1 MKVYY
6 PALITGALFASLLII
21 DLIRRES
28 KPFLGHLIFGV
39 IAIVLMV
46 YLSQNDADFVAWGLF
61 SVPIIIL
68 ITGLLIGYF
77 NTAPGT
83 TTVTTPVS
91 PTLDAC
97 APRCIPPACT
107 PPRSCSPKDNSG
119 NTVTPA
125 PVVTPPTPVKACGP
139 NSGKTQCVDTKS
151 LQSA

>member
-6 PALITGALFASLLII
+6 PALITGALFASLLIL

-61 SVPIIIL
+61 SVPLIIL

-83 TTVTTPVS
+83 TVATVVA
-91 PTLDAC
+91 PTIDAC
-97 APRCIPPACT
+97 APPACT
-107 PPRSCSPKDNSG
+107 PPAPKPAPSCLPKDVSG

-139 NSGKTQCVDTKS
+139 NSGKTQCVDTKT